1 MVSACNVTLP
11 VSWVKYK
18 AHFSVDAVGNRVN
31 RRRDQVVIYVSQAV
45 RGLWDCGLNLFHA
58 KQNDG

>member
-1 MVSACNVTLP
+1 M
-11 VSWVKYK
+11 SWVKYK